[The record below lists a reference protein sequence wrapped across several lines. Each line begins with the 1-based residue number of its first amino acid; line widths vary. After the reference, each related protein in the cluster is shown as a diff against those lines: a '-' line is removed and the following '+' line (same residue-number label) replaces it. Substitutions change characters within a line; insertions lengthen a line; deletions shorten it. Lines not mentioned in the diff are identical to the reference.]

1 MQFRPPIGQ
10 RRCVDTKEC
19 FEGVRLYVS
28 GRMVN
33 LLELIQQLSPF
44 ETPKINHVQRG
55 FITDVRAQT
64 LILILNRKVG
74 NCLDVNSTILRTKN
88 VCITEKGR
96 ELLEKVADYENERVN
111 RIMQTLSVEE
121 LTDL

>member
-1 MQFRPPIGQ
+1 
-10 RRCVDTKEC
+10 
-19 FEGVRLYVS
+19 
-28 GRMVN
+28 MVN
-33 LLELIQQLSPF
+33 FMELIQQLSPF

-96 ELLEKVADYENERVN
+96 ELLEKLADYENERVN

-121 LTDL
+121 LTDLTLALDKVRAVLGEDYAYRRQRQKQ